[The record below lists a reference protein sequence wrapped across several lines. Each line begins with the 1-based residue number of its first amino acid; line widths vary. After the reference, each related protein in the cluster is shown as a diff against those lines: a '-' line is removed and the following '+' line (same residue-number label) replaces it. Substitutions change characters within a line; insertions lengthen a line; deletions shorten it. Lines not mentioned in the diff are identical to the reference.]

1 METLG
6 KKKITK
12 YSDIILTIYILG
24 NWLNS
29 RNSLS
34 AEVQLWEVNM
44 AFHQKS
50 VIDLPIYLCYLRNVV
65 TIVKYEILRYQITY
79 E

>member
-12 YSDIILTIYILG
+12 HSDIILTIYILG